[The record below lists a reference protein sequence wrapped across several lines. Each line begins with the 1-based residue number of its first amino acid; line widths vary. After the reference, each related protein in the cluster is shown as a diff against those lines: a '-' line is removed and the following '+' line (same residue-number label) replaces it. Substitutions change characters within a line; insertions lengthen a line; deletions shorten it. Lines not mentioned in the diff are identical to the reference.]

1 MLVAKY
7 YRVKSLSK
15 SDQEESIKFISYI
28 LRLRANKL
36 NIKIDDT
43 YRNISGIGM
52 EFGNMKSLEQILKE
66 NGKIGLKMLAS

>member
-1 MLVAKY
+1 M
-7 YRVKSLSK
+7 KSLSK

>member
-1 MLVAKY
+1 M
-7 YRVKSLSK
+7 KSLSK

-36 NIKIDDT
+36 NIKVDDT

-66 NGKIGLKMLAS
+66 NGKIGLKMLVS